1 MSLKKVISWVVVAFV
16 VFYVIKNPE
25 NSTWSAAPGRRSAA
39 RPPRSRTS
47 SAPSSEVTPPSARRP
62 SEVGEARTLY
72 AGRRARKDVAKYL
85 LPEEEVIIATRRHWA
100 SLALPAAKSLPA
112 LLLGGWLLTLDPDN
126 QVSSTAGLL
135 LLVAGLGYLGLHGA
149 EWYMRHFIVSP
160 RRMLLTS
167 GVIVRTVTLLP
178 RRRITD
184 LTWQET
190 LFGQL
195 LGYGT
200 FRIES
205 AGQHQALSRVTFLPR
220 ADVLYRKIS
229 ELLFPGDTG
238 AGGDERGDE
247 EPRPAPARRPP
258 PGMGRHDTEPLP
270 RREPPTV

>member
-1 MSLKKVISWVVVAFV
+1 V
-16 VFYVIKNPE
+16 
-25 NSTWSAAPGRRSAA
+25 T
-39 RPPRSRTS
+39 RPP
-47 SAPSSEVTPPSARRP
+47 ARRTADD
-62 SEVGEARTLY
+62 GEARTLY
-72 AGRRARKDVAKYL
+72 EGRRARKDVAKYL
-85 LPEEEVIIATRRHWA
+85 LPGEEVIIATRRHWA
-100 SLALPAAKSLPA
+100 SLAEPAAKALPA
-112 LLLGGWLLTLDPDN
+112 LVVGGWLLTLDPRN
-126 QVSSTAGLL
+126 KVSSTAGLI
-135 LLVAGLGYLGLHGA
+135 LLVAGLGYLGLHVA

-229 ELLFPGDTG
+229 ELLFPGDNG
-238 AGGDERGDE
+238 DGGDDLGDE
-247 EPRPAPARRPP
+247 EPTPPPRRPP
-258 PGMGRHDTEPLP
+258 AQHDTEPIP
-270 RREPPTV
+270 RREP

>member
-1 MSLKKVISWVVVAFV
+1 V
-16 VFYVIKNPE
+16 
-25 NSTWSAAPGRRSAA
+25 T
-39 RPPRSRTS
+39 RPP
-47 SAPSSEVTPPSARRP
+47 ARRP
-62 SEVGEARTLY
+62 PESGQSRTLY
-72 AGRRARKDVAKYL
+72 EGRRARKDVAKYL
-85 LPEEEVIIATRRHWA
+85 LPDEGVIIATRRHWA
-100 SLALPAAKSLPA
+100 SLAAPMAKGVPVV
-112 LLLGGWLLTLDPDN
+112 LLGGWLLTVDPGN
-126 QVSSTAGLL
+126 RVSSTAGFLL
-135 LLVAGLGYLGLHGA
+135 LIASLGYLGLHVA

-190 LFGQL
+190 PFGQL

-229 ELLFPGDTG
+229 ELLFPGDDG
-238 AGGDERGDE
+238 DGGDETGDVE
-247 EPRPAPARRPP
+247 PSTPPRPPRPP
-258 PGMGRHDTEPLP
+258 QRPPDTGRQDAGSQDTGRQDTEPIP
-270 RREPPTV
+270 RREPPGA